1 MRSTIRR
8 TVVALAW
15 VAALGVLG
23 LAQQESPLLWGPVL
37 GAIGPDSVAI
47 TWNTSRPAGA
57 DLRYSTA
64 ATYGK
69 DGSWEETLSF
79 DRHAG
84 PAEVELTGLDA
95 GTAYRYQ
102 LVIYEGDAVYSSDVG
117 AFTIP
122 TPDET
127 SFTFLVAGDAAG
139 DPQRAE
145 LVADAMARNDPDA
158 AFVLS
163 TGNLVQSA
171 SVAGFTAF
179 FDAISSLALSH
190 PYLPVVG
197 QGVGSDSS
205 YYSYFALPAGGG
217 ESNEEWWSFD
227 YGDVHMVGLDSTLL
241 REPDGAGRMQAQVQW
256 AKANLAASK
265 ARFKIVVMNGP
276 LYSSNLDGGVD
287 VALEKLW
294 APVFQETG
302 VDVVFSDTFACYEHL
317 FVHGVHYLVTGGAG
331 APPKSPPA
339 DQIDTTV
346 SARYA
351 ILHYLRVTVSKDG
364 MQVAM
369 IPVAAV
375 YGGEA
380 HPIPD
385 AVSPD
390 AFTVTGAR

>member
-1 MRSTIRR
+1 MRSTIR
-8 TVVALAW
+8 TTI
-15 VAALGVLG
+15 LG
-23 LAQQESPLLWGPVL
+23 LAWAAVLGVAAFAQQTSPLLWGPVL

-64 ATYGK
+64 ATYSE

-79 DRHAG
+79 DRHSG
-84 PAEVELTGLDA
+84 PAEVELTGLDS

-102 LVIYEGDAVYSSDVG
+102 LVIYEGDAVYTSDVG
-117 AFTIP
+117 AFTTP
-122 TPDET
+122 TPDEA
-127 SFTFLVAGDAAG
+127 SFSFLVVGDVAG
-139 DPQRAE
+139 DPQQAK
-145 LVADAMARNDPDA
+145 LVADTMAKNDPGA
-158 AFVLS
+158 AFVLCA
-163 TGNLVQSA
+163 GDLVQSA
-171 SVAGFTAF
+171 SVPGFRTF
-179 FDAISSLALSH
+179 FDSIAGLALSH

-197 QGVGSDSS
+197 QGSSSDPS

-227 YGDVHMVGLDSTLL
+227 YGDVHIVGLDSTLPG
-241 REPDGAGRMQAQVQW
+241 EPDGAARMQAQVQW
-256 AKANLAASK
+256 VRANLAASR
-265 ARFKIVVMNGP
+265 ARFKIVLMNGP

-287 VALEKLW
+287 AALETVW
-294 APVFQETG
+294 APVFQEEG
-302 VDVVFSDTFACYEHL
+302 VDVVFSDSYACYEHL
-317 FVHGVHYLVTGGAG
+317 FVHGIHYLVTGGGG
-331 APPKSPPA
+331 APLISPPGS
-339 DQIDTTV
+339 QLDTTV

-351 ILHYLRVTVSKDG
+351 TLHYLRVTVSDDG

-390 AFTVTGAR
+390 AFTVTNTR